1 MRRQE
6 LLNLKDRIE
15 ELERE
20 VARDEGSLEQMLK
33 DLKAEGHDS
42 IDVATDHL
50 SKLEGELKSMEV
62 DLASQVRKVQTM
74 MEGWE

>member
-42 IDVATDHL
+42 VAMAATHL
-50 SKLEGELKSMEV
+50 GKLKDDLMKMEADLKS
-62 DLASQVRKVQTM
+62 QVTKIQSM
-74 MEGWE
+74 MEEWE